1 MKPLSRATVMVT
13 PKGDA
18 TAGVVVGSPD
28 DDLGE
33 HCGVV
38 GRCCSADGGEVD
50 TSGGLLGR
58 SIDVV
63 AVDDD

>member
-1 MKPLSRATVMVT
+1 M
-13 PKGDA
+13 
-18 TAGVVVGSPD
+18 GSPD

-38 GRCCSADGGEVD
+38 GRCCSTDGGEVD
-50 TSGGLLGR
+50 TSGGLIRR

-63 AVDDD
+63 GWMMIDQRSH